1 METSIVV
8 LVAALLAIVALLYS
22 TVGHAGGSG
31 YLAVMA
37 LVGIA
42 PATMRPAAL
51 VLNIL
56 VALIAA
62 TKFFRAGH
70 FSWSLFWPFAIVS
83 VPAAFVGG
91 MMGLPSHV
99 YKIVV
104 GVILLYSAAH
114 AFMTPRVLAEKAQAT
129 PPLPVALTTGL
140 AIGVISGLIGVG
152 GGIFLSPLVL
162 FMGWAGARQAAAVS
176 AMFILVNSVSGL
188 LGQLAAV
195 RTLPSYLLFWAVAVV
210 AGGWVGATYGSE
222 RLPTT
227 ALRRALAAVLVIA
240 GLKLIFT

>member
-1 METSIVV
+1 MEASTVAVV
-8 LVAALLAIVALLYS
+8 AVLLAIVALLYS

-37 LVGIA
+37 LIGIA

-56 VALIAA
+56 VAVIAS
-62 TKFFRAGH
+62 TKFYRAGH
-70 FSWSLFWPFAIVS
+70 FSWSLFWPFAILS
-83 VPAAFVGG
+83 IPAAFAGG
-91 MMGLPSHV
+91 VMGLPSHV
-99 YKIVV
+99 YKIVA
-104 GVILLYSAAH
+104 GVILLYSAVH
-114 AFMTPRVLAEKAQAT
+114 AFMSQRVLAEKAQAQ
-129 PPLPVALTTGL
+129 PPLPAAL
-140 AIGVISGLIGVG
+140 AIGASIGIVSGLIGVG
-152 GGIFLSPLVL
+152 GGIFLSPLLL
-162 FMGWAGARQAAAVS
+162 FMGWAGARQAAAAS

-188 LGQLAAV
+188 LGQITSV
-195 RTLPSYLLFWAVAVV
+195 RTLPPYLLAWAVAVV